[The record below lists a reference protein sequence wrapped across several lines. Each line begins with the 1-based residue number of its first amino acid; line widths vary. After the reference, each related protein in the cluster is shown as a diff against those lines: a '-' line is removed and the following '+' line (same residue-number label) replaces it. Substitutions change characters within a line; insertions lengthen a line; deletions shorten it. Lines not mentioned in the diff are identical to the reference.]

1 MTNREHSET
10 TPLAPPAA
18 PSARKQHARELF
30 RALPRRYDAASAVLS
45 FGQDPRWRRALV
57 DAIAPAGGEQVLDVA
72 TGTGLV
78 AAELLARSACTV
90 VAIDQS
96 PEVLAAARS
105 RAWAVARL
113 HARRPAGARQA
124 RLARVGRGRALP
136 RAEHRGL
143 LRAPSLRADRRVLA
157 PSRAG
162 GGAGAAHELRRRR
175 DHLRSARRRRG
186 R

>member
-57 DAIAPAGGEQVLDVA
+57 DAIAPADGERVLDVA

-78 AAELLARSACTV
+78 AAEHLARSACTV

-96 PEVLAAARS
+96 PQMLAAARRRFAD
-105 RAWAVARL
+105 RAG
-113 HARRPAGARQA
+113 HDTGARVELLEA
-124 RLARVGRGRALP
+124 EAESLPFAPASFDALTFTYLLRYVDDPPATMRELARV
-136 RAEHRGL
+136 
-143 LRAPSLRADRRVLA
+143 V
-157 PSRAG
+157 RAG
-162 GGAGAAHELRRRR
+162 GRVA
-175 DHLRSARRRRG
+175 
-186 R
+186 